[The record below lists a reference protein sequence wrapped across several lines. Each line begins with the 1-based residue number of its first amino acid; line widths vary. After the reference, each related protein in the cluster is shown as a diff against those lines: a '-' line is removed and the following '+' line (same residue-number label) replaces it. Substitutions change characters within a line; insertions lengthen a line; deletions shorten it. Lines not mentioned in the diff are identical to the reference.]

1 MTLNILFSARQGLW
15 DDYQH
20 VLPNALQTQG
30 IDANISIDMPAD
42 QTDYIVYAPNPTL
55 TDFTPFTRTKAVL
68 SLWAGVESIVGNASL
83 TQPLCRMVDEGLEL
97 GMTEWVIGHVMRHH
111 LGMDRHIHGLNGVWD
126 QTAPP
131 LAHDRQVA
139 VLGLGM
145 LGGAAAQALA
155 SLGFRVTGWSRS
167 PKDIAGV
174 TCLHGADGLDQ
185 ALKSAEICVLLLP
198 NTPATENT
206 LNAQTLA
213 IMPRGAV
220 VLNPGRGVLIDDQAL
235 LDALDSGQIGQA
247 TLDAFRVEP
256 LPETHAFW
264 HHRKITVTPHI
275 AAETRPKSA
284 SQVIAQ
290 NIIRAQTGQPLL
302 HLVDRATGY

>member
-15 DDYQH
+15 DDYRQA
-20 VLPNALQTQG
+20 LPDALQTQG

-126 QTAPP
+126 QTTPP
-131 LAHDRQVA
+131 LARDRQVA

-206 LNAQTLA
+206 LNAETLA

-235 LDALDSGQIGQA
+235 LEALDSGQIGQA

-264 HHRKITVTPHI
+264 HHPKITVTPHI

-290 NIIRAQTGQPLL
+290 NIMRAQTGQPLL

>member
-20 VLPNALQTQG
+20 VLPDALQTQG

-68 SLWAGVESIVGNASL
+68 SLWAGVETIVGNASL

-126 QTAPP
+126 QTTPP
-131 LAHDRQVA
+131 LARDRQVA

-206 LNAQTLA
+206 LNAETLA

-235 LDALDSGQIGQA
+235 LEALDSGQIGHA

-264 HHRKITVTPHI
+264 HHPKITVTPHI

-284 SQVIAQ
+284 SMVIAQ
-290 NIIRAQTGQPLL
+290 NIMRAQTGQPLL